1 MNFQNQKIT
10 KKMES
15 IRSENEPTT
24 RKIEKISI
32 PTIADTP
39 SDHYRKMFRKN
50 IKKTGAKGSSF
61 LSNKVDDRVRGS
73 NSDIFSKN
81 ELNSASIDA
90 NMVSLEGSTL
100 GKRMPK
106 RGKLMNYLQNEDLI
120 DDPLAEELNIN
131 TSKLQNQSYIG
142 VDSSVLVLPRIS
154 SHKKH
159 LHLQKWISILI
170 HDIFSLNPFYMFCI
184 K

>member
-159 LHLQKWISILI
+159 LHLQK
-170 HDIFSLNPFYMFCI
+170 
-184 K
+184 